1 MYKDKLLAILFSG
14 ANRDGAKGM
23 LEIKNQGGETIVQNP
38 EEVEVD
44 TMPLAAISLNAYTQ
58 ILKIKEIENLLLS
71 LVG

>member
-1 MYKDKLLAILFSG
+1 MPARF
-14 ANRDGAKGM
+14 
-23 LEIKNQGGETIVQNP
+23 LEADDDEADFARVDELPRVDEDRRVTAG

-71 LVG
+71 FIA